1 MVILSYVHVFICEKE
16 LTMEILQDSLNFPP
30 TVCCLLLS
38 TSKFETPFKAKLVIT
53 INDSP

>member
-1 MVILSYVHVFICEKE
+1 MVILSYVDVFICEKE
-16 LTMEILQDSLNFPP
+16 LTMEILQDNVNFPP

-38 TSKFETPFKAKLVIT
+38 TSKFETPFEAKLVIT